1 MIARFLR
8 SSYRIPGFLLLSLA
22 YTFKLGVVRII
33 HGADRHRI
41 HRILIEFIHRVY
53 AIMGIRVFVEGELPE
68 NPSILMGN
76 HRSYVDAVMI
86 PAKTPVVF
94 VGRVESKSWPIIGWG
109 ATLLGTIWV
118 NRKSKESRKE
128 TRESVK
134 QRLQDGFGIVIFPE
148 GTTHMGPDVLEYRPS
163 MFYISAEGGFPV
175 TPIAIEYKDPN
186 IAWVGQAKF
195 IPHAWKQFGAKHI
208 DVKVSYGPTYC
219 LPDGGEML
227 EKTRAWTE
235 KEVMRLRNEWDQQ
248 IAEEQKG

>member
-1 MIARFLR
+1 MAQIATH
-8 SSYRIPGFLLLSLA
+8 SP
-22 YTFKLGVVRII
+22 
-33 HGADRHRI
+33 HPHRI
-41 HRILIEFIHRVY
+41 HPSRVCHHGHPGVCGGRTTGKTIHSDGQPPQLRRC
-53 AIMGIRVFVEGELPE
+53 GNDSSQDPGGFCG
-68 NPSILMGN
+68 PS
-76 HRSYVDAVMI
+76 R
-86 PAKTPVVF
+86 KQVV
-94 VGRVESKSWPIIGWG
+94 PIIGWG

-195 IPHAWKQFGAKHI
+195 VPHAWKQFGAKHI